1 MVFFFKANCP
11 ECRILSKAKY
21 IEAQRIEY
29 LVEALSKSL
38 RFLFVD
44 FFGSSNTDHS
54 FLGRS
59 SKMTGGK
66 FKRRLR
72 LLEYNASKAAALQAA
87 SNCVD
92 RQEDAKTADEV
103 AVTAAEKSAD
113 GDPFAGCQ
121 READDLAPC
130 DTPSDDPS
138 ESQGTSPLRSGHEE
152 KNAELR
158 RKVKRLRDIAHHYN
172 DEAGVRSISSIRHR
186 RKRGSPAYCS
196 GTFPCPTS
204 LGTTLPKTRSS
215 TFGMFRGV
223 SGQAKLRKRGRN
235 SWQKKLL
242 QHLAPAAVCHYSII
256 KVLRLR
262 HFATES

>member
-29 LVEALSKSL
+29 VVEALSKSL

-172 DEAGVRSISSIRHR
+172 DEAEEW
-186 RKRGSPAYCS
+186 C
-196 GTFPCPTS
+196 
-204 LGTTLPKTRSS
+204 
-215 TFGMFRGV
+215 
-223 SGQAKLRKRGRN
+223 
-235 SWQKKLL
+235 QKYLKYKAQEEARITCLL
-242 QHLAPAAVCHYSII
+242 Q
-256 KVLRLR
+256 R
-262 HFATES
+262 HFPLSNISGYDLAQDKIIYLWDVQRRERASQVEKERKKQLAKEASAASRARRGLSLFDH